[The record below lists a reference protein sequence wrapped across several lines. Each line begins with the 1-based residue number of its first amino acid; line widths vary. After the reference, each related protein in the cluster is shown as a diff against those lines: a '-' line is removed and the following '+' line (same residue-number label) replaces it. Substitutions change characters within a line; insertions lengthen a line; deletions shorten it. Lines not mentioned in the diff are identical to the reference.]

1 MQLGLVV
8 CTAVLAVYLALRQ
21 SGFEADHNAFGVP
34 PGSSLRSEKI
44 VWEAPQGSVA
54 NPSDVR
60 PATFS
65 APMPLPQAI
74 LDVPR

>member
-34 PGSSLRSEKI
+34 PGSSLNPGFSEHTNAR
-44 VWEAPQGSVA
+44 WEPNA
-54 NPSDVR
+54 R
-60 PATFS
+60 PAGG
-65 APMPLPQAI
+65 AGG
-74 LDVPR
+74 